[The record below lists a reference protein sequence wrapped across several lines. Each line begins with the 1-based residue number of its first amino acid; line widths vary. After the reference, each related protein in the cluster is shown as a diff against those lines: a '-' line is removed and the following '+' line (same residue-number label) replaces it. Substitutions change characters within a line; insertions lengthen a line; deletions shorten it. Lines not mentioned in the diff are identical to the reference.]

1 MDPFQVCERK
11 ILKFSIVKAMQHRVN
26 TLVRTIWP
34 TLHKESRPRFNS
46 NQVFL
51 LEQEL
56 KSAPKGFTLGVKA
69 EIEKIFSI
77 CPKLLINAK
86 LYGLVLA
93 PRLKRRIPTN
103 LGSQFATLGANV
115 PAIFNILMSMF

>member
-1 MDPFQVCERK
+1 
-11 ILKFSIVKAMQHRVN
+11 MQHRVN
-26 TLVRTIWP
+26 TLVRTIRP
-34 TLHKESRPRFNS
+34 TLHKESRPRFNA

-77 CPKLLINAK
+77 SPKLLIN
-86 LYGLVLA
+86 VLA
-93 PRLKRRIPTN
+93 PTLKRRIPMN

-115 PAIFNILMSMF
+115 PAIFNIPRSTF

>member
-1 MDPFQVCERK
+1 
-11 ILKFSIVKAMQHRVN
+11 
-26 TLVRTIWP
+26 
-34 TLHKESRPRFNS
+34 
-46 NQVFL
+46 

>member
-1 MDPFQVCERK
+1 
-11 ILKFSIVKAMQHRVN
+11 MQHRVY
-26 TLVRTIWP
+26 TLVRTIRP

-56 KSAPKGFTLGVKA
+56 KSPPKAFILGVKA
-69 EIEKIFSI
+69 ETEKIFSI

-93 PRLKRRIPTN
+93 PRLKKGYQRIWAAN
-103 LGSQFATLGANV
+103 LQPLGTMFQQFL
-115 PAIFNILMSMF
+115 IS

>member
-1 MDPFQVCERK
+1 
-11 ILKFSIVKAMQHRVN
+11 MQHRVN
-26 TLVRTIWP
+26 TLVRTIRP
-34 TLHKESRPRFNS
+34 TLHKESRPRFNA

-86 LYGLVLA
+86 LHGLVLA
-93 PRLKRRIPTN
+93 PTLKRRIPMN
-103 LGSQFATLGANV
+103 LGSQFATPGANV
-115 PAIFNILMSMF
+115 PAIFNILTSTF